1 MPYAERFEKGRKML
15 DRDRPGEKQ
24 VKLRTW
30 YVFSTELL
38 YLKESASSSH
48 RVVYVWKLLTW
59 GSTGIMA
66 EEPQR

>member
-1 MPYAERFEKGRKML
+1 MPYAERFERGRKIL

-38 YLKESASSSH
+38 YLKEGASSSH
-48 RVVYVWKLLTW
+48 RVIYIWKSLTW

-66 EEPQR
+66 KASQR